1 MEPNFS
7 LQATPKRLVC
17 LQRPLATGRV
27 KSMAKRIWTVILAG
41 AVAACFISAA
51 PKSWAVEQV
60 EVSPPPERV
69 LDLVVG
75 VSRLISTTTP
85 FSAVDIADP
94 NVVDAKPETDKTV
107 LLVPKASGE
116 TTIYFFDEKKIVL
129 SSFIVRI
136 APSASPELQP
146 GSIRPNYM
154 QIPGRVKLHNM
165 DSLGGV
171 TFYQCSE
178 SNCELVQVAPIQAPP
193 ATETKQTSVT
203 KEIPGGT
210 TQTTTTTTM
219 PH

>member
-1 MEPNFS
+1 MS
-7 LQATPKRLVC
+7 KRNPRFL
-17 LQRPLATGRV
+17 LAAFV
-27 KSMAKRIWTVILAG
+27 V
-41 AVAACFISAA
+41 ACFISGV
-51 PKSWAVEQV
+51 SRGWTFEQV
-60 EVSPPPERV
+60 EISPPPEHV

-75 VSRLISTTTP
+75 VSRLVSTADP
-85 FSAVDIADP
+85 FASVDIADP

-116 TTIYFFDEKKIVL
+116 TTLYFFDEKKIVI

-154 QIPGRVKLHNM
+154 QVPGRVKLHNM
-165 DSLGGV
+165 GSLGGV
-171 TFYQCSE
+171 TYYQCSE
-178 SNCELVQVAPIQAPP
+178 NNCELVQVAPLSAPP
-193 ATETKQTSVT
+193 ATETKQTSTT

-210 TQTTTTTTM
+210 TSTTTTTTM